1 MDRIKSSQCVP
12 EHKAADMGRG
22 RAIDQDL
29 IISRPFGFECVTGG
43 AELRGR
49 DASVA
54 AFPSEGGMHLGIGH
68 SRGKHSVGPSP
79 AFRYALTAGFLVI
92 PLYDDA
98 GIRVNQRRPSLTSFD
113 GRRPRPFTNGGRVRN
128 CFPAGAM
135 CSLDSNALS
144 RPACSDRRSSA

>member
-1 MDRIKSSQCVP
+1 MDRIRSSQYVP
-12 EHKAADMGRG
+12 EHKVADVGRG
-22 RAIDQDL
+22 RAIKKDL
-29 IISRPFGFECVTGG
+29 IIGGPFGFECVAGG

-54 AFPSEGGMHLGIGH
+54 AFPCEGGMHLGIGH

-79 AFRYALTAGFLVI
+79 AFSYALTAGFLVV
-92 PLYDDA
+92 PFYNDA
-98 GIRVNQRRPSLTSFD
+98 GIRVNQRRPSLTRSD

-144 RPACSDRRSSA
+144 RSARSDRLSSL